1 MNKARLPTYQSG
13 NFSKA
18 PDPPWFHRPKD
29 FFMIITFSNVNTR
42 LPCEDLNQKPSCILP
57 LWQHH
62 FHNPRTTSSHPSH
75 TSWRHWRHHSPAF
88 PTSGKLVLLSSGLDN
103 WQLNFYPLRGE
114 ITLLLLAVWLGGRFG
129 RFWRPSQ
136 RAGGRLCSSV
146 AWRTA
151 PSEIKTNWDRTHK
164 PEVTMMPSLPVSFSG
179 TSDPK
184 TDRKKTMLG
193 VVAIFTPKG

>member
-1 MNKARLPTYQSG
+1 MFTINLMSAFIKDTWHLDSSTKSSQSVSGSNELDYQPTKVG

-18 PDPPWFHRPKD
+18 PGPPWFHRPKD

-42 LPCEDLNQKPSCILP
+42 LPYEDLNQKPSCILP

-103 WQLNFYPLRGE
+103 WQLNFDPLRGRSLSHC
-114 ITLLLLAVWLGGRFG
+114 LLF
-129 RFWRPSQ
+129 
-136 RAGGRLCSSV
+136 
-146 AWRTA
+146 
-151 PSEIKTNWDRTHK
+151 D
-164 PEVTMMPSLPVSFSG
+164 
-179 TSDPK
+179 
-184 TDRKKTMLG
+184 
-193 VVAIFTPKG
+193 